1 MNDFITPYS
10 QTRGIV
16 DNSISVAKTR
26 LESNQK
32 RMDSEKE
39 RIEQYRQER
48 LASYY
53 RMQSDLKQAERDR
66 KRLEAMQNQNNGN

>member
-1 MNDFITPYS
+1 
-10 QTRGIV
+10 
-16 DNSISVAKTR
+16 
-26 LESNQK
+26 
-32 RMDSEKE
+32 MDSEKE